1 MTEHMITLFEQT
13 VACFPERT
21 AIADPDTTLSFSQ
34 LRELARRAAVI
45 LAEKNPSRKPVCVMA
60 ERNVYTVVL
69 FLAVLYSGACYLP
82 LDPNAPEEKR
92 RKIIEDSGAGLTV
105 GALLPREAGHD
116 ATSCIM
122 IDFEHLP
129 AEPAA
134 LPAPEAGLLYL
145 IYTSGSTGTPKGI
158 AKSHRAMADFI
169 SAYIAEFGFDETTM
183 IGNQTPFY
191 FDASAK
197 DLYLMVA
204 CGASI
209 EILPT
214 KLFSFPVR
222 LVEYMNERRVNFISW
237 VPSAL
242 SIVAQLNTFSEIKPR
257 YLKRV
262 SFVGEVF
269 PVKHL
274 NKWLQALPDVE
285 FVNLYGSSEMC
296 GIACFYR
303 VPELLDPKDS
313 LPLGAA
319 LGNCEVRLVADGKT
333 VDEPNAVGEIYVCAN
348 SLAEGYYKD
357 SERTARSFVTLDLGN
372 GEKRYYRTGDL
383 ARYDDEHRLV
393 FASRSDYQIKHMG
406 HRIELGEIEH
416 VALTLSGMERCC
428 CLYREKQ
435 KRIVLFCQP
444 EKDSGLTEQ
453 GIRAFLKT
461 ALSDYM
467 QPHKIVISEQLPLN
481 ANGKIDRATLAAAL

>member
-13 VACFPERT
+13 VARFPERT

-34 LRELARRAAVI
+34 LRELARRAAVVV
-45 LAEKNPSRKPVCVMA
+45 AEKNPARKPVGVMA

-69 FLAVLYSGACYLP
+69 FFAVLYSGACYLP
-82 LDPNAPEEKR
+82 LDPAAPAEKR
-92 RKIIEDSGAGLTV
+92 RKILESSGA
-105 GALLPREAGHD
+105 ALMVAALRPCEAGHD
-116 ATSCIM
+116 AANCVM

-129 AEPAA
+129 AEPAT
-134 LPAPEAGLLYL
+134 LPMPKAGLLYL

-158 AKSHRAMADFI
+158 AKSHRAMASFI
-169 SAYIAEFGFDETTM
+169 FAYIKEFGFDETTV

-197 DLYLMVA
+197 DLYLMAV

-214 KLFSFPVR
+214 MLFSFPVR

-274 NKWLQALPDVE
+274 NKWMQALPDVE

-303 VPELLDPKDS
+303 VPELLDPKDN

-319 LGNCEVRLVADGKT
+319 LSNCEVRLVADGK
-333 VDEPNAVGEIYVCAN
+333 AVCVPDVTGEIYVCSN
-348 SLAEGYYKD
+348 SLADGYYAD
-357 SERTARSFVTLDLGN
+357 AERTARSFVTLNLGD
-372 GEKRYYRTGDL
+372 GEKRYYRTGDI
-383 ARYDDEHRLV
+383 ARYDAAHRLV

-416 VALTLSGMERCC
+416 VAMTLSGMESCC
-428 CLYREKQ
+428 CLYKEKQ

-453 GIRAFLKT
+453 GVRAFLKT
-461 ALSDYM
+461 SLSDYM
-467 QPHKIVISEQLPLN
+467 QPHKIVISEQLPHN
-481 ANGKIDRATLAAAL
+481 PNGKIDRAALTAAL

>member
-1 MTEHMITLFEQT
+1 MTEQMITLFEQT
-13 VACFPERT
+13 AARFPERT
-21 AIADPDTTLSFSQ
+21 AIADPDTVLSFSK
-34 LRELARRAAVI
+34 LRELARRAAAVI
-45 LAEKNPSRKPVCVMA
+45 AEKNPSRKPVCVMA
-60 ERNVYTVVL
+60 ERNVYTVAL

-82 LDPNAPEEKR
+82 LDPTAPEEKR
-92 RKIIEDSGAGLTV
+92 RKIIEGSGAALTV

-116 ATSCIM
+116 AENCIM
-122 IDFEHLP
+122 IDFEQLP
-129 AEPAA
+129 AEPAT
-134 LPAPEAGLLYL
+134 LPTPEAGLLYL

-169 SAYIAEFGFDETTM
+169 FAYIAEFGFDETTV

-197 DLYLMVA
+197 DIYLMVA

-242 SIVAQLNTFSEIKPR
+242 SIVVQLNTFSEIKPL

-296 GIACFYR
+296 GIVCFYR
-303 VPELLDPKDS
+303 VHEPLDPKDS
-313 LPLGAA
+313 LPLGSA
-319 LGNCEVRLVADGKT
+319 LGNCEVRLVADGEIVT
-333 VDEPNAVGEIYVCAN
+333 APDIAGEIYVCSK

-357 SERTARSFVTLDLGN
+357 AERTARSFVTLDLGE
-372 GEKRYYRTGDL
+372 GEKRYYRTGDI
-383 ARYDDEHRLV
+383 ARYDAAHRLV

-416 VALTLSGMERCC
+416 VALTLSGLESCC
-428 CLYREKQ
+428 CLYQEKR
-435 KRIVLFCQP
+435 KHIVLFCQI
-444 EKDSGLTEQ
+444 EKESGLTEQ
-453 GIRAFLKT
+453 KVRAFLKT

-467 QPHKIVISEQLPLN
+467 QPHKIVISEQLPHN
-481 ANGKIDRATLAAAL
+481 ANGKIDRAALAAAL